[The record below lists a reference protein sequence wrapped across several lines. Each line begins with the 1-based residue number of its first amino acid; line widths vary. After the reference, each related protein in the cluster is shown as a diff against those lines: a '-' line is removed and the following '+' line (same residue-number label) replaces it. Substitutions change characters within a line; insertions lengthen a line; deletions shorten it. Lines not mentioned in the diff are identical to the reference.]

1 MNEWYALT
9 NDLETGV
16 PPLDEVSRARIE
28 KRVRS
33 ALPRPGKRRML
44 VVILAAVLALS
55 ACGYAV
61 ATGQFSHWFWNMA
74 EDPQAPESSEDLLAS
89 MGTVLG
95 QSQTAGGVTVTLNG
109 AIWDGNTL
117 MLSLAVEGED
127 LPEDYWTS
135 VAVGDSWLSSSKAQI
150 KQSWQKAYPDRDEAE
165 LDAQLDEYWESMK
178 MLWRPEITYLYNRLG
193 ETYSL
198 QIRWECPSGLDALEL
213 TLHLENLEFRNTV
226 IQGPFEFTFTVER
239 HDDVE
244 LLYRGDVTMEP
255 AEGVPIRVTDVTVS
269 PFQVKVRFTGLEKL
283 PLDANGDPSGESF
296 SLSID
301 ALRVNGEEVTGFAS
315 QSGSN
320 RTWESDGSWEGS
332 LRRGPFRQVIAPAA
346 VEAICIN
353 SVWLELNRMELAG
366 N

>member
-16 PPLDEVSRARIE
+16 PPLDEVSRTRIE

-33 ALPRPGKRRML
+33 ALPRPGKHRML

-198 QIRWECPSGLDALEL
+198 QIKRECPSGLDALEL

-255 AEGVPIRVTDVTVS
+255 AEGVPIRVTEVTVS

-283 PLDANGDPSGESF
+283 PLDASGDPSGESF

-332 LRRGPFRQVIAPAA
+332 LRHGPFRQVIAPAA

-353 SVWLELNRMELAG
+353 GVWLELNRMELAG